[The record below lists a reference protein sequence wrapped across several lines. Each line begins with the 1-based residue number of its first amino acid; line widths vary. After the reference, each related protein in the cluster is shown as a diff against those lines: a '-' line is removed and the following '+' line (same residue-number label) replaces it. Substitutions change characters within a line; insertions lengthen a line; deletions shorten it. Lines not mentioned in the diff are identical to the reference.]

1 MIKLIVALGNPGSE
15 YAKTR
20 HNIGWMVVDQF
31 NLNWQ
36 KKFKGLY
43 QFETFNSEKVYFLK
57 PQTYMNLSGES
68 AVELMN
74 FFKIKIEEVLVIHDE
89 LDHPYGQVSLK
100 KGGGLAGHNGLKS
113 IAELSGSQDFY
124 RLRLGI
130 GRPVHGSVS
139 DYVLGEFSSE
149 EKKGIDTYLNK
160 AKEIVDVVLKD
171 GFEKAAQVYSK
182 KNLI

>member
-1 MIKLIVALGNPGSE
+1 MIKLIVALGNPGNE
-15 YAKTR
+15 YARTR
-20 HNIGWMVVDQF
+20 HNIGWMVIDLF

-43 QFETFNSEKVYFLK
+43 QFDTISAEKIYFLK

-68 AVELMN
+68 VVELMN

-89 LDHPYGQVSLK
+89 LDHPFGQVTLK
-100 KGGGLAGHNGLKS
+100 KGGGGAGHNGLKS
-113 IAELSGSQDFY
+113 IAELTGSQEFY
-124 RLRLGI
+124 RIRLGI

-149 EKKGIDTYLNK
+149 EKKCIDNYL
-160 AKEIVDVVLKD
+160 AKVKDIIDVVIKD
-171 GFEKAAQVYSK
+171 GFDKAAQTYSK